1 MQDTPCREQW
11 LVILHNVAFELN
23 NTGASGKGTEEERK
37 GKEEAADAI
46 AASTKNAKEG
56 AEATGM

>member
-23 NTGASGKGTEEERK
+23 NTGASGKGTEERK
-37 GKEEAADAI
+37 GKEEAADAV
-46 AASTKNAKEG
+46 AASTENAKEG
-56 AEATGM
+56 VEATGM